1 MEYNLNEVFEFIRNG
16 ANIKQLDTKLG
27 YPITR
32 IETIANSHIDIE
44 KMGYANIEELGKFE
58 EYLLKDGDILMSHIN
73 SEKHLGKSAIYE
85 NINEDIIHGM
95 NLLCLRPNKIL
106 GYPKYLNY
114 FFNSNEFR
122 RQLPKITKKSVNQ
135 ASFSVTDLK
144 KLKVYLPN
152 MQIQQ
157 KVVEVLDKAQELI
170 DKRKEQIE
178 ALDEL
183 VKSKFIEMFGNPVRN
198 EKGWSKEICKSI
210 SFKIGSGATP
220 KGGNSSYKDEGISLI
235 RSMNVHNN
243 KFVNKDLAFIDDEQA
258 EKLKNVTIEH
268 NDVLLNITGASVAR
282 CCTVPDKY
290 IPARV
295 NQHVAIIRCNDNL
308 ILPKFLEYQLTN
320 ENYQRLLWD
329 IATSGGA
336 TREAITKQQIEN
348 LELIVPELEVQ
359 NKFVDFVKQVDK
371 LKFELEKSL
380 KELEDNFNSLMQR
393 AFKGELFQ

>member
-183 VKSKFIEMFGNPVRN
+183 VKSKFIEMFGDPVSN
-198 EKGWSKEICKSI
+198 HMNWEKKRLVDECNIITGNTPSRKVEEYYGDYIEWIKSDNITDASIYLTAAKEYLSEEGLRVGRSVDKNSI
-210 SFKIGSGATP
+210 LMTCIAGSIKCIGNVAIANRKVTF
-220 KGGNSSYKDEGISLI
+220 NQQINGI
-235 RSMNVHNN
+235 
-243 KFVNKDLAFIDDEQA
+243 EP
-258 EKLKNVTIEH
+258 LKNNVYFMFQQF
-268 NDVLLNITGASVAR
+268 NLSQ
-282 CCTVPDKY
+282 KY
-290 IPARV
+290 IQSTI
-295 NQHVAIIRCNDNL
+295 NMSL
-308 ILPKFLEYQLTN
+308 KGILSKGQL
-320 ENYQRLLWD
+320 
-329 IATSGGA
+329 S
-336 TREAITKQQIEN
+336 
-348 LELIVPELEVQ
+348 ELEFIFPPVEKQ
-359 NKFVDFVKQVDK
+359 NEFAEFFKQVDK
-371 LKFELEKSL
+371 LKFGKVNLLPRLYEKEFPL
-380 KELEDNFNSLMQR
+380 KR
-393 AFKGELFQ
+393 IRR